1 MTTTPQLQLSPS
13 SFTVKIDGVTIESK
27 TWDKALSLLS
37 QQAAIRRQPVT
48 FGVYDAEPEPQAVF
62 TIDAQGQ
69 LTRQEAGAQERAA
82 LLLSDWAISRIDGP
96 TLITFTSAT
105 AATNHIQLVAD
116 IAKAPIPVLLT
127 GYYLNN
133 QEKSFIPDGAG
144 TGSQAALS
152 QEELESNLLSADL
165 SQPATGA
172 VPQVEEPTLATEP
185 ADTGAT
191 VPAGTEEPAPQPSE
205 PTPAPASEP
214 ETAYLFE
221 EPEQTKASKPPFW
234 HRISAAASNIDTP
247 AFLEP
252 TRNKVIAGLGIA
264 ALLLSIGGISAAI
277 IANSDNTETAG
288 ISQTVLSVPAGYS
301 EQPLWSL
308 ALPEGTYVK
317 ATTVATALITDQTL
331 SLYDST
337 TGDKIRDIPLD
348 TPISTFGEA
357 TIGDIPALIWRTDNT
372 LHAWTTNTGAE
383 GELTTAEL
391 PANAK
396 LSGTGQAVLVLTP
409 DNAAVLTPEGLTPYE
424 VPADYSA
431 MAATSNGIIA
441 GNFTP
446 TVLTI
451 DPQGQAIGQVNLAAP
466 HEGQSLHSWKHADAT
481 ISVTIWAQNPDAVC
495 ETSDTSGCKE
505 EVTVAVHTLADGQL
519 AASYD
524 MTLEDVAAL
533 EWVDGEGDKYGA
545 LGSYVF
551 DEATGKQVT
560 VLPDG
565 LTVEKI
571 KGRFSMTTAKDGAGL
586 IFHSNNDGYQLSSVL
601 LAETDN
607 AAIVQQGDRVV
618 AYPLAV
624 Q

>member
-1 MTTTPQLQLSPS
+1 MTPTPQLQLSPS
-13 SFTVKIDGVTIESK
+13 SFTVKIDGVTIESQ

-48 FGVYDAEPEPQAVF
+48 FGVYDAEAEPQVIF
-62 TIDAQGQ
+62 TIDSQGQ
-69 LTRQEAGAQERAA
+69 VTRQEPGSPERAA

-96 TLITFTSAT
+96 TLITFTSAA
-105 AATNHIQLVAD
+105 AATSHIQLVAD
-116 IAKAPIPVLLT
+116 IARAPIPVLLT
-127 GYYLNN
+127 GYYLHNE
-133 QEKSFIPDGAG
+133 EKNFIPDGAG
-144 TGSQAALS
+144 SGSKAALS

-165 SQPATGA
+165 SQPATGE
-172 VPQVEEPTLATEP
+172 VPHVEEPTPA
-185 ADTGAT
+185 ADTADTCST
-191 VPAGTEEPAPQPSE
+191 VPAGTEELTAQSLSD
-205 PTPAPASEP
+205 TPEP
-214 ETAYLFE
+214 EPAYLFE
-221 EPEQTKASKPPFW
+221 EPEQTKPSKPPFW
-234 HRISAAASNIDTP
+234 QRLSAAASKIETP

-252 TRNKVIAGLGIA
+252 TRNKVIAGVGVA
-264 ALLLSIGGISAAI
+264 ALVLTIGGISTAI
-277 IANSDNTETAG
+277 IANSDNAETAG

-308 ALPEGTYVK
+308 ALPEDTYVK
-317 ATTVATALITDQTL
+317 ATNVATALITDQTL
-331 SLYDST
+331 SLYDSA

-348 TPISTFGEA
+348 APISTLGEA
-357 TIGDIPALIWRTDNT
+357 TIGDAKALIWRTGNT
-372 LHAWTTNTGAE
+372 LHAWTADTGAE
-383 GELTTAEL
+383 GELITAEL
-391 PANAK
+391 PANST

-409 DNAAVLTPEGLTPYE
+409 DSAAVLTPEGLTPYE
-424 VPADYSA
+424 VPADYTA
-431 MAATSNGIIA
+431 MAATNNGIIA
-441 GNFTP
+441 GNFSS

-451 DPQGQAIGQVNLAAP
+451 DPQGQAIGQINLTAP

-481 ISVTIWAQNPDAVC
+481 ISVTIWAQNPEAVC

-505 EVTVAVHTLADGQL
+505 EVTVAVHNLADGQV

-533 EWVDGEGDKYGA
+533 GWVDGEGDKYGA

-551 DEATGKQVT
+551 DEATGQQVT

>member
-62 TIDAQGQ
+62 TIDAPGQ

-105 AATNHIQLVAD
+105 AAMNHIQLVAD

-127 GYYLNN
+127 GYYLHNE
-133 QEKSFIPDGAG
+133 EKNFIPDGAG
-144 TGSQAALS
+144 AGSQATLS

-172 VPQVEEPTLATEP
+172 VPQVEAPSPAVEP
-185 ADTGAT
+185 ADAGTT
-191 VPAGTEEPAPQPSE
+191 VPAGTEELAPHPVD
-205 PTPAPASEP
+205 PTPAPEV
-214 ETAYLFE
+214 ERTYLFE
-221 EPEQTKASKPPFW
+221 EPEQTKASKLPFW
-234 HRISAAASNIDTP
+234 QRLSAAAGTIETP
-247 AFLEP
+247 AFLAP
-252 TRNKVIAGLGIA
+252 TRNKVIAGAGIA

-308 ALPEGTYVK
+308 ALPEDTYVK
-317 ATTVATALITDQTL
+317 ATNVATALITVQTL
-331 SLYDST
+331 SLYDSA

-348 TPISTFGEA
+348 APISTLGEA
-357 TIGDIPALIWRTDNT
+357 TIGEAKALIWRTGNT
-372 LHAWTTNTGAE
+372 LHAWTAAAGAE
-383 GELTTAEL
+383 GELITAEL
-391 PANAK
+391 PANST
-396 LSGTGQAVLVLTP
+396 LSGTGQAVLVLNP
-409 DNAAVLTPEGLTPYE
+409 DSAAVLTSEGLTPYE
-424 VPADYSA
+424 VPADYTA

-505 EVTVAVHTLADGQL
+505 EVTVAVHTLADGQVT
-519 AASYD
+519 ASYD

-533 EWVDGEGDKYGA
+533 GWVDGEGDKYGA

-551 DEATGKQVT
+551 DEATGQQVT